1 MVAVLVVLEENVVI
15 VDVIEIVNAIV
26 DVRID
31 AIVVLLKVVVAA
43 VVAAVVAVDFQMN
56 EGPTAIYY

>member
-1 MVAVLVVLEENVVI
+1 LVAVLVVLEENVVI

-43 VVAAVVAVDFQMN
+43 EVAAVVVVDFQMN
-56 EGPTAIYY
+56 E